1 MVTRNSKDAWSSEKI
16 LTVLAGSMLALYSIK
31 LLHEWVTEAEE
42 DPQDTKE
49 DAGQETLGPNLR
61 HPSFGS
67 RAKASFGFGF

>member
-42 DPQDTKE
+42 EPQDTKE
-49 DAGQETLGPNLR
+49 DAGQETLGPR
-61 HPSFGS
+61 QT
-67 RAKASFGFGF
+67 ASLEFAV